1 MFEARVRSASASRQA
16 WGVGGSRNFHT
27 FDFQHGF
34 GNFLNMSFRQF
45 RWKNLSE
52 AAFHFVHVGG
62 FGFAKA
68 EEFSVVAADDG
79 QEFLFLSIALNNSQ
93 TMNTMVTPAVPIG
106 VGGVWRA
113 GGIIEAFPGCIGA
126 VRVMSGV
133 LTAADVTNN
142 FNAGLLAKP
151 IPTKPLA
158 LAAAPGDTSALR
170 RRHRA

>member
-1 MFEARVRSASASRQA
+1 MFDASVNSAPATRQA
-16 WGVGGSRNFHT
+16 WGVGGSRNLHA

-62 FGFAKA
+62 SGFAKA

-106 VGGVWRA
+106 VGGVWHA

-158 LAAAPGDTSALR
+158 LAAALGDTSALR

>member
-1 MFEARVRSASASRQA
+1 
-16 WGVGGSRNFHT
+16 
-27 FDFQHGF
+27 
-34 GNFLNMSFRQF
+34 
-45 RWKNLSE
+45 
-52 AAFHFVHVGG
+52 
-62 FGFAKA
+62 
-68 EEFSVVAADDG
+68 
-79 QEFLFLSIALNNSQ
+79 
-93 TMNTMVTPAVPIG
+93 MVTPAVPIG